1 MWELIKMSI
10 QGQSV
15 IYRACNL
22 CEAICGLEITVKDN
36 RVISIKGDK
45 EDPFSKGHI
54 CPKATSLQ
62 DIQEDPN
69 RLKFPHKKVDGNWIK
84 IGWDEAFDL
93 ATDKLWDIQQKYGRD
108 SVGVYL
114 GNPNVHNYGA
124 VTHGPQ
130 FLRLLKSKNRFS
142 ATSVD
147 QLPHQFISSVMYGHQ
162 FLIPIPDIDH
172 TEHMIIMGANP
183 AVSNGSIMTVPNV
196 KARLKAITDRGG
208 KTIVIDPRHTET
220 AKIASE
226 HHFIKPGRDVIF
238 LLAFLNHLFEEN
250 LVKTAHLTENLDGFD
265 DIHGLIKDFPY
276 DNTESLTGISLD
288 VIHKMAENFAA
299 QEKAV
304 FYGRMGVSTNAYG
317 ALCQWL
323 IQLINIATGNLDK
336 VGSTMIPLPAVDLVG
351 LNLIG
356 PGGYNRWQS
365 RVSKKPEVCGEFG
378 SSLMAE
384 EILTGGKGQIKAMV
398 LSAGNP
404 ILSTPNGTQLEKAF
418 EGLDF
423 LLAIDFYI
431 NESTRYADLILPPT
445 APLEHDHYDVSFLA
459 LAVSNVTR
467 FNEKAI
473 QADEGT
479 LDDWQISHELM
490 VRYLKKMSYPKM
502 PKKRSPERLIAVALS
517 NGPYGKRRGKPE
529 AITLKK
535 LKEYLHGLYLGDL
548 HPLLIK
554 SLKTEN
560 GNINC
565 APDLLTGDLA
575 RVRDNLFS
583 APLDNKMLLIGRRDI
598 RTNNSWSHNAKRL
611 VKGKNRCTLLIN
623 PQDLARHGV
632 SDGDMIGI
640 KSRVAS
646 LTIQVE
652 ETTDMMPGVVSIPHG
667 WGHAREGVMLDIAT
681 KHGGVSVNDLTDE
694 TQTDHLIGTAAVN
707 GVEVELFAL
716 S

>member
-1 MWELIKMSI
+1 MSQ
-10 QGQSV
+10 QGQSK

-45 EDPFSKGHI
+45 DDPFSKGHI
-54 CPKATSLQ
+54 CPKATTLQ
-62 DIQEDPN
+62 DIQEDPD
-69 RLKFPHKKVDGNWIK
+69 RLKFPHKKVDGQWIK
-84 IGWDEAFDL
+84 IGWDEAFNM
-93 ATDKLWDIQQKYGRD
+93 AADKLWDIQQKHGRD
-108 SVGVYL
+108 AVGVYL

-172 TEHMIIMGANP
+172 TDHMIIMGANP

-196 KARLKAITDRGG
+196 KHRLKEITNRGG
-208 KTIVIDPRHTET
+208 KIIVIDPRHTET

-226 HHFIKPGRDVIF
+226 HHFIKPGRDVAF
-238 LLAFLNHLFEEN
+238 LLAFLNHLFDKD
-250 LVKTAHLTENLDGFD
+250 LISPAHLIEKLDGFD
-265 DIHGLIKDFPY
+265 SVHALIKNFPQ
-276 DNTESLTGISLD
+276 DNIEDITGISLE
-288 VIHKMAENFAA
+288 VIHKMAEDFAA
-299 QEKAV
+299 EDKAV

-336 VGSTMIPLPAVDLVG
+336 VGGTLIPLPAVDLVG
-351 LNLIG
+351 FNLIG

-365 RVSKKPEVCGEFG
+365 RVSAKPEVCGEFG

-384 EILTGGKGQIKAMV
+384 EILTEGKGQIKAMI

-404 ILSTPNGTQLEKAF
+404 VLSTPNGTQLERAF
-418 EGLDF
+418 EKLDF
-423 LLAIDFYI
+423 ILAIDFYI

-467 FNEKAI
+467 FNEKTI
-473 QADEGT
+473 QADDGT
-479 LDDWQISHELM
+479 MDDWGIFHELR
-490 VRYLKKMSYPKM
+490 VRYLKKLGAPEL
-502 PKKRSPERLIAVALS
+502 PKKRSPERLIAIALA
-517 NGPYGKRRGKPE
+517 NGPYGRRSRKPL
-529 AITLKK
+529 ALSLKK
-535 LKEYLHGLYLGDL
+535 LKQNPHGILLGDL
-548 HPLLIK
+548 HPLLIRR
-554 SLKTEN
+554 LKTKN
-560 GNINC
+560 GKINC
-565 APDLLTGDLA
+565 APNLLVTDLN
-575 RVRDNLFS
+575 RVKDDLFS
-583 APLDNKMLLIGRRDI
+583 APQSDKLLLIGRRDI
-598 RTNNSWSHNAKRL
+598 RTNNSWSHNSHRL

-623 PQDLARHGV
+623 PQDMKRHGL
-632 SDGDMIGI
+632 SSGDMVGI
-640 KSRVAS
+640 KSRVGS
-646 LTIQVE
+646 LTIQAE
-652 ETTDMMPGVVSIPHG
+652 ATTDMMPGVVSIPHG
-667 WGHAREGVMLDIAT
+667 WGHARTGVMLDIAT

-694 TQTDHLIGTAAVN
+694 TKTDQLIGTAAVN
-707 GVEVELFAL
+707 GIEVELFAL